1 MPFPCGVSVDF
12 GVRVFVTPKTTLA
25 TETKLTIN
33 LTKSQIEIVKE
44 IIQKFLTLLDW
55 MRSLPCGHKVEVA
68 SYLTKEQI
76 NLLEKFD
83 KQHYFVL

>member
-1 MPFPCGVSVDF
+1 
-12 GVRVFVTPKTTLA
+12 
-25 TETKLTIN
+25 
-33 LTKSQIEIVKE
+33 
-44 IIQKFLTLLDW
+44 